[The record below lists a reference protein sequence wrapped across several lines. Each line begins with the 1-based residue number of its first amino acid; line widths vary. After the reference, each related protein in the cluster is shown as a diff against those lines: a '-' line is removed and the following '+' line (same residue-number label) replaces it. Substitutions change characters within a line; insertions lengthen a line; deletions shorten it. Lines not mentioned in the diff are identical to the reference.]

1 MDSSSQYES
10 WNQMAE
16 LQPYVLLAND
26 MTTVN

>member
-16 LQPYVLLAND
+16 LQPYLILANN
-26 MTTVN
+26 MTIVN